1 MLEFY
6 PEWKLPLD
14 DPKEIERLA
23 RLFYLEQIRGQS
35 FEVLYR
41 SEAIGGPLVS
51 LYELSF
57 FPSLKDIQN
66 VPRDYG
72 ATRNLVI
79 AAQKPTWRIAW
90 KVSL

>member
-1 MLEFY
+1 MVEFY
-6 PEWKLPLD
+6 PEGTLPLD
-14 DPKEIERLA
+14 DPKEIGRLA
-23 RLFYLEQIRGQS
+23 RLFYLERIKGQT

-41 SEAIGGPLVS
+41 SEAIGGPLVF
-51 LYELSF
+51 LHELHV

-66 VPRDYG
+66 IPRTHG
-72 ATRNLVI
+72 TTRNLVI